1 MKTKNSGGDF
11 EKNRP
16 TSGGYYDTPQECI
29 VPKLKKVL
37 HNCHSFVY
45 TLCKGS
51 DNVSDKKRLSVT
63 IPEELISKVD
73 KYAKEMG
80 VTKSVY
86 LALLIRKDIEKKEKN
101 I

>member
-1 MKTKNSGGDF
+1 M
-11 EKNRP
+11 
-16 TSGGYYDTPQECI
+16 
-29 VPKLKKVL
+29 
-37 HNCHSFVY
+37 
-45 TLCKGS
+45 
-51 DNVSDKKRLSVT
+51 SDKKRLSVT

-73 KYAKEMG
+73 KYVKEMG

>member
-1 MKTKNSGGDF
+1 MKFPHDF
-11 EKNRP
+11 EFWF
-16 TSGGYYDTPQECI
+16 SLGGTTTPPRSALCI

>member
-1 MKTKNSGGDF
+1 M
-11 EKNRP
+11 
-16 TSGGYYDTPQECI
+16 
-29 VPKLKKVL
+29 
-37 HNCHSFVY
+37 
-45 TLCKGS
+45 
-51 DNVSDKKRLSVT
+51 SDKKRLSVT

-73 KYAKEMG
+73 KYAKGMG

>member
-1 MKTKNSGGDF
+1 M
-11 EKNRP
+11 
-16 TSGGYYDTPQECI
+16 
-29 VPKLKKVL
+29 
-37 HNCHSFVY
+37 
-45 TLCKGS
+45 
-51 DNVSDKKRLSVT
+51 SDKKRLSVT

-80 VTKSVY
+80 ITKSIY

>member
-1 MKTKNSGGDF
+1 MKKSTNFWGVLRHPPRSAL
-11 EKNRP
+11 
-16 TSGGYYDTPQECI
+16 CI
-29 VPKLKKVL
+29 VPKLNKVL
-37 HNCHSFVY
+37 HNCYSFVY

-51 DNVSDKKRLSVT
+51 DSVSDKKRLSVT